1 MLEQDYLMRIFLQFA
16 EILRRSWF
24 KARDEHDPK
33 AAADMLENAVG
44 DAVDIDGATLLSLA
58 PESMAA
64 ILQVSGTDPRVTE
77 YVARSLML
85 ARTPLPTCG
94 LGRRVPWPMPT
105 GSSCP
110 TTRPR
115 WRACWTTSR
124 SLPSSTSP
132 RPTTLA
138 RPPSRHPRAQPSDA
152 GSASAPQA
160 SRILA
165 GPFGRPPSRR
175 PALRA
180 VRRRHPQHLAEP

>member
-77 YVARSLML
+77 SVYLREAGEDAVADLRLEQARALADAYGLELPDDPSEMAGLLDDVPEPAIVDIASADDPRS
-85 ARTPLPTCG
+85 
-94 LGRRVPWPMPT
+94 
-105 GSSCP
+105 
-110 TTRPR
+110 
-115 WRACWTTSR
+115 
-124 SLPSSTSP
+124 PSVEAP
-132 RPTTLA
+132 ERPT
-138 RPPSRHPRAQPSDA
+138 
-152 GSASAPQA
+152 
-160 SRILA
+160 
-165 GPFGRPPSRR
+165 
-175 PALRA
+175 
-180 VRRRHPQHLAEP
+180 E

>member
-85 ARTPLPTCG
+85 ASAYLREAGEDAVADLRLGQARALADAYGLELPDDPAEMAG
-94 LGRRVPWPMPT
+94 L
-105 GSSCP
+105 
-110 TTRPR
+110 
-115 WRACWTTSR
+115 
-124 SLPSSTSP
+124 LD
-132 RPTTLA
+132 
-138 RPPSRHPRAQPSDA
+138 DA
-152 GSASAPQA
+152 PEPAIVDIASADDPRSPA
-160 SRILA
+160 VEA
-165 GPFGRPPSRR
+165 PERPG
-175 PALRA
+175 
-180 VRRRHPQHLAEP
+180 E

>member
-77 YVARSLML
+77 YMARSLML
-85 ARTPLPTCG
+85 ASVYLREAGEDAVADLRLEQARALADAYGLELPDDPSEMAG
-94 LGRRVPWPMPT
+94 LLDDVPEPAIVDIA
-105 GSSCP
+105 SADD
-110 TTRPR
+110 PR
-115 WRACWTTSR
+115 S
-124 SLPSSTSP
+124 PSVEAP
-132 RPTTLA
+132 ERPT
-138 RPPSRHPRAQPSDA
+138 
-152 GSASAPQA
+152 
-160 SRILA
+160 
-165 GPFGRPPSRR
+165 
-175 PALRA
+175 
-180 VRRRHPQHLAEP
+180 E

>member
-58 PESMAA
+58 PESMAG

-85 ARTPLPTCG
+85 ASVYLREAGEDAVADLRLEQARALADAYGLELPDDPAEMAG
-94 LGRRVPWPMPT
+94 LLDDVPEP
-105 GSSCP
+105 
-110 TTRPR
+110 
-115 WRACWTTSR
+115 AIV
-124 SLPSSTSP
+124 
-132 RPTTLA
+132 
-138 RPPSRHPRAQPSDA
+138 DI
-152 GSASAPQA
+152 ASADDPR
-160 SRILA
+160 S
-165 GPFGRPPSRR
+165 PSVEA
-175 PALRA
+175 PE
-180 VRRRHPQHLAEP
+180 HPTE